1 MDSNVVFTAAVQ
13 FLLVLLAIAVHE
25 SAHAW
30 VADLC
35 GDPTA
40 RTLGRVTLNPLPHL
54 EPFGSVLLPALQIA
68 FGMIPFGWGRPAP
81 VMPAS
86 FRRPG
91 WDDIRVAVAG
101 PLANLLLSA
110 AAVAGVAVSVAALG
124 PEARQAAYLTLL
136 RQTEAAGHLGGFPI
150 MFTLVQAALIN
161 AFLAVFNLIP
171 LPPLDG
177 GQIALQLLPPDWGAK
192 LAAIRPYGFIIGVGL
207 AVLGV
212 VPVLLAPLYIVL
224 TIILNAALLPA

>member
-1 MDSNVVFTAAVQ
+1 MDSNAVFTAAVQ

-30 VADLC
+30 MADLC
-35 GDPTA
+35 GDPTG
-40 RTLGRVTLNPLPHL
+40 RTAGRVTLNPLPHL

-68 FGMIPFGWGRPAP
+68 FTMIPFGWGRPAP

-91 WDDIRVAVAG
+91 WDDIRVAAAG
-101 PLANLLLSA
+101 PVANLLLSSV
-110 AAVAGVAVSVAALG
+110 AVVGVAVGVAVLG

-136 RQTEAAGHLGGFPI
+136 RQPGAAGHLAGFPL

-161 AFLAVFNLIP
+161 AFIAVFNLIP

-177 GQIALQLLPPDWGAK
+177 GQIALQLLPSDWGAK
-192 LAAIRPYGFIIGVGL
+192 LAALRPYGFIIGVGL

-212 VPVLLAPLYIVL
+212 VPILLAPLYMIL
-224 TIILNAALLPA
+224 AIILNAALFPS